1 MQSLL
6 WVKALGGGVC
16 DDSWLKPNIPHEF
29 HFLSRVRLHRKLSL
43 AALNALAAVILCSM
57 AYAFPPAP
65 FFTLYG
71 SVRDEQGQ
79 TLRVDGAVVIF
90 YKNGV
95 EKLRQTII
103 ENTELDQNYQIRL
116 RMDMQRGGTVSYSD
130 LTNEAGSSFSLAILI
145 HNIAYQPIEMSVTR
159 TVGQSGQRVRL
170 DLTLGVDS
178 DGDGLPDAW
187 EESQLFAAGVARGPN
202 GWDLSAITRNGDYD
216 HDGISNYDEYIAGTF
231 AADPTDYLSLRFVG
245 KSATSAHLQFF
256 SIYGKRYALETSPDL
271 KTWSPA
277 SFYLSSPDPV
287 PVDPNNFAAS
297 PPPAAPVAQSSLKAT
312 STGVTDLYANLAANS
327 ARAFFYR
334 LKVR

>member
-1 MQSLL
+1 MAQFKVICPVPPPLFFIIRGSSPTPSGGRGLRTRLATVIGAFAFAVLL
-6 WVKALGGGVC
+6 
-16 DDSWLKPNIPHEF
+16 ST
-29 HFLSRVRLHRKLSL
+29 S
-43 AALNALAAVILCSM
+43 
-57 AYAFPPAP
+57 YAFPPAP

-71 SVRDEQGQ
+71 TVRDEQGQ
-79 TLRVDGAVVIF
+79 MLRVGGAVVIF

-95 EKLRQTII
+95 EKLRQTIL

-130 LTNEAGSSFSLAILI
+130 LANEAGSSFSMAILI
-145 HNIAYQPIEMSVTR
+145 HNIAYQPIEMSITR

-187 EESQLFAAGVARGPN
+187 EESQLFAAGVIPGLN
-202 GWDLSAITRNGDYD
+202 GWDLSLITRNGDFD
-216 HDGISNYDEYIAGTF
+216 HDGISNYDEYVTGTF
-231 AADPTDYLSLRFVG
+231 ATDPTDYLSLRIVG
-245 KSATSAHLQFF
+245 KSASSAHLQFF
-256 SIYGKRYALETSPDL
+256 SIYGKRYALETSSDL

-287 PVDPNNFAAS
+287 PVDPSNFAAP
-297 PPPAAPVAQSSLKAT
+297 PPPAPPIAQSSLQAT
-312 STGVTDLYANLAANS
+312 STGVTDIYANPAADS

>member
-1 MQSLL
+1 MAEFKVICPVPLPLFFIIRGSSPTQSGDRG
-6 WVKALGGGVC
+6 LGT
-16 DDSWLKPNIPHEF
+16 
-29 HFLSRVRLHRKLSL
+29 R
-43 AALNALAAVILCSM
+43 LAAVIGAFAFAVLLSTS
-57 AYAFPPAP
+57 YAFPPAP

-71 SVRDEQGQ
+71 TVRDEQGQ

-130 LTNEAGSSFSLAILI
+130 LANAAGSSFSMAILI
-145 HNIAYQPIEMSVTR
+145 HNIAYQPVEMSVTR
-159 TVGQSGQRVRL
+159 TIGQPGQRVRL

-178 DGDGLPDAW
+178 DGDGLPDVW
-187 EESQLFAAGVARGPN
+187 EESQLFAAGVVRGPN

-216 HDGISNYDEYIAGTF
+216 HDGISNYDEYVAGTF
-231 AADPTDYLSLRFVG
+231 ATDPTDYLSLRIVG

-256 SIYGKRYALETSPDL
+256 SIYGKRYTLETSSDL
-271 KTWSPA
+271 TTWSPA

-287 PVDPNNFAAS
+287 PVDPNNIDA
-297 PPPAAPVAQSSLKAT
+297 PPPPVPPVAQSSLQAT
-312 STGVTDLYANLAANS
+312 STGVTDIYANLAADS

>member
-1 MQSLL
+1 M
-6 WVKALGGGVC
+6 
-16 DDSWLKPNIPHEF
+16 
-29 HFLSRVRLHRKLSL
+29 RLHRKLVLVALSTL
-43 AALNALAAVILCSM
+43 AAAVLGS
-57 AYAFPPAP
+57 AVYAFPPAP

-71 SVRDEQGQ
+71 TVRDEQGQ
-79 TLRVDGAVVIF
+79 MLRVGGAVVIF

-95 EKLRQTII
+95 EKLRQTIL

-130 LTNEAGSSFSLAILI
+130 LANEAGSSFSMAILI
-145 HNIAYQPIEMSVTR
+145 HNIAYQPIEMSITR

-187 EESQLFAAGVARGPN
+187 EESQLFAAGVVRGPN
-202 GWDLSAITRNGDYD
+202 GWDLSAITRDGDYD
-216 HDGISNYDEYIAGTF
+216 HDGISNYDEYVAGTF
-231 AADPTDYLSLRFVG
+231 ATDPTDYLALRIVG

-256 SIYGKRYALETSPDL
+256 SIYGKVYTLETSSDL

-287 PVDPNNFAAS
+287 PVDPNNFNA
-297 PPPAAPVAQSSLKAT
+297 PPPPVPPVAQASLRAT
-312 STGVTDLYANLAANS
+312 STGVIDLYANLAADS
-327 ARAFFYR
+327 APACFYR

>member
-1 MQSLL
+1 MIHGYSRIFL
-6 WVKALGGGVC
+6 
-16 DDSWLKPNIPHEF
+16 PHGF
-29 HFLSRVRLHRKLSL
+29 HFSPRVRLHRRIS
-43 AALNALAAVILCSM
+43 LNALAAAVLCST

-71 SVRDEQGQ
+71 TVRDEQGQ
-79 TLRVDGAVVIF
+79 TLRVGGAVVIF

-95 EKLRQTII
+95 EKLRQTIT

-130 LTNEAGSSFSLAILI
+130 LANAAGSSFSMAILI
-145 HNIAYQPIEMSVTR
+145 HYIAYQPVEMSITR
-159 TVGQSGQRVRL
+159 TIGQPGQRVRL
-170 DLTLGVDS
+170 DLTLGVDT

-187 EESQLFAAGVARGPN
+187 EESQLFAAGVVPGPN
-202 GWDLSAITRNGDYD
+202 GWDLSLITRNGDFD
-216 HDGISNYDEYIAGTF
+216 HDGISNYDEYVAGTF
-231 AADPTDYLSLRFVG
+231 ATDPTDYLSLRIVG
-245 KSATSAHLQFF
+245 KSAASAHLQFF
-256 SIYGKRYALETSPDL
+256 SIYGKVYTLETSSDL

-287 PVDPNNFAAS
+287 PVDPNNFAA
-297 PPPAAPVAQSSLKAT
+297 PPPPVPPVAQSSLQPT
-312 STGVTDLYANLAANS
+312 STGVTDIYANPAADS